1 MAQVFLCEFCKISK
15 YTFSYMTP
23 LVAVSGKKLIHQI
36 LDKLGADIIYINDKL
51 KENVKDIKVSR
62 LVKTVM
68 ITN

>member
-1 MAQVFLCEFCKISK
+1 
-15 YTFSYMTP
+15 MTP
-23 LVAVSGKKLIHQI
+23 LVAVSGTKLIHQI
-36 LDKLGADIIYINDKL
+36 LDKLGAHIIYKNDKL